1 MTSLAPF
8 VSSSDEMVRKMLQ
21 LAGLKPGEVL
31 YDLGSGDGKIL
42 IAAAKEYGARA
53 VGIEIRKDLVE
64 ESRRKIKELRLDDRV
79 TVIHGDVM
87 EVDIS
92 DADVITLYLTDSG
105 NEKLKPKLE
114 KNVKP
119 GARIVSNSFRIPG
132 WDPVQVSEAGWYKVY
147 LYVKK

>member
-1 MTSLAPF
+1 MTSLAPY
-8 VSSSDEMVRKMLQ
+8 VSSSEEMVKKMLQ
-21 LAGLKPGEVL
+21 LADPKPGEVL
-31 YDLGSGDGKIL
+31 YDLGSGDGRIL

-53 VGIEIRKDLVE
+53 VGVELRKDLVE
-64 ESRRKIKELRLDDRV
+64 ESRRKVKELGLEDRV
-79 TVIHGDVM
+79 VIIHGDAM

-92 DADVITLYLTDSG
+92 EADIITLYLTDSG

-114 KNVKP
+114 KNAKP

-132 WDPVQVSEAGWYKVY
+132 WEPVRVSEAGWYKVY